1 MNKVKWITEE
11 SYTYEFELDRLLTL
25 SGLSVSQKNCI
36 VELVNKRDF
45 KALKAEIKIYG
56 GYGEA
61 FNGNELYMECVN
73 WPNYIKLES
82 YKEEQEVND
91 KEQEEEDDEKE
102 KW

>member
-1 MNKVKWITEE
+1 MNKVKWITDE
-11 SYTYEFELDRLLTL
+11 SYTYEFELDRLLKL

-36 VELVNKRDF
+36 VELVNMRDF

-56 GYGEA
+56 GYGEH
-61 FNGNELYMECVN
+61 FNGHELYMECVN

-82 YKEEQEVND
+82 YREED
-91 KEQEEEDDEKE
+91 DDDDEKE